1 MYHRTADPICNS
13 LEASRTVDKRALGVP
28 MLRARSPVY
37 PNCYLHG
44 CPCGYYGDS
53 EHDCTCSMTLISRY
67 QKRFSAPLFDR
78 IDILIEVPRVPFQ
91 KLTDERRGEPLAA
104 IRARVE
110 AARTRQTQRLAGTKL
125 TANADMG
132 PTHIREFCH

>member
-1 MYHRTADPICNS
+1 MVDPTAAERSTQGHRMFSHC
-13 LEASRTVDKRALGVP
+13 VQV
-28 MLRARSPVY
+28 
-37 PNCYLHG
+37 
-44 CPCGYYGDS
+44 
-53 EHDCTCSMTLISRY
+53 HDCTCSMTLISRY